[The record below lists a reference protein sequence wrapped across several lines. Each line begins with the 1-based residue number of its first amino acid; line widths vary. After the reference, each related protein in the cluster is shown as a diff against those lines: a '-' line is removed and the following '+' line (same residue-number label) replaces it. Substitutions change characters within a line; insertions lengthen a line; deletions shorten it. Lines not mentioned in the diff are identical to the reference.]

1 MAMGNWSLL
10 HETSIYQ
17 YMMERMKEKRLK
29 LLQVSYNGKFKSKKV
44 NVLEL
49 DEITNTKFPDIDG
62 IKIKDDKKGKRV
74 AEVKFLTSQFDYHRQ
89 KRKNNKK
96 DYTYFV
102 QHKGCII
109 VCKHD
114 CIPHD
119 LDIDEIDIYQLE
131 TQDYITFIKENF
143 DRLLYQQ
150 IRNHHQLNTWFFY
163 TGRNSN
169 YFKTYDKDLLR
180 IPSAKE
186 SHIWGSKKYIS
197 PNELTVDDKVIF
209 IKTGGCGQKE
219 LQRDYLGMINQWI
232 IHSLVICKVV
242 TPIMSR
248 VEYCRK
254 NNIQETEYLWASE
267 AKNKK
272 IEYNFIFE
280 FEPIYSIDNIDCPI
294 NLIRDKIPSFI
305 DNVLKEIFLR
315 SSSKS
320 VSQEDYVT
328 FLELI
333 TNFDNKKYSKRV

>member
-29 LLQVSYNGKFKSKKV
+29 LLQISYDGKFKSKKV

-62 IKIKDDKKGKRV
+62 IRIKDDKKGKRV

-89 KRKNNKK
+89 KRKDDKK
-96 DYTYFV
+96 DYSYFV

-109 VCKHD
+109 VCRHD
-114 CIPHD
+114 CIPPD
-119 LDIDEIDIYQLE
+119 LNIDEVDIYQLE
-131 TQDYITFIKENF
+131 TEDYITFIKENF

-150 IRNHHQLNTWFFY
+150 IRNHHQINTWFFY

-169 YFKTYDKDLLR
+169 YFKSYEKGGIKIMAAR
-180 IPSAKE
+180 E
-186 SHIWGSKKYIS
+186 SNIWGSKNYIS
-197 PNELTVDDKVIF
+197 PSELTIDDKVIF

-219 LQRDYLGMINQWI
+219 LQKDYHSMIDRWKI
-232 IHSLVICKVV
+232 DSLVICKVV

-248 VEYCRK
+248 IEYCRK
-254 NNIQETEYLWASE
+254 NNLKETDYLWASE
-267 AKNKK
+267 AEKEK
-272 IEYNFIFE
+272 IEYNFVFKFE
-280 FEPIYSIDNIDCPI
+280 QLFVLDSLDCPI
-294 NLIRDKIPSFI
+294 TLIRNRIPSFI
-305 DNVLKEIFLR
+305 DNILKELFLR
-315 SSSKS
+315 QGGKK
-320 VSQEDYVT
+320 VNQEDYIN

-333 TNFDNKKYSKRV
+333 SNFDHKKV